1 MGPRADFSCA
11 KCAQTYEDLPVAS
24 SRCPVCGLKRGFKR
38 LFNAVQVARPAS
50 GRVAAMIEPML
61 EQKQTLMRSRQAI
74 EARQRQFN
82 LDPAQPIRS
91 PMPAPG
97 QGPGAAGFLSAL
109 PGDAR
114 SVSQS
119 INAGLIGQKIGAPRP
134 HYVGVDPTPLQR

>member
-1 MGPRADFSCA
+1 MGPRANFECK
-11 KCAQTYEDLPVAS
+11 KCQVTYQDLPVAS
-24 SRCPVCGLKRGFKR
+24 VRCGVCGQKRGFRR
-38 LFNAVQVARPAS
+38 LFDAVQVSRPAS

-82 LDPAQPIRS
+82 LDPSQPIR
-91 PMPAPG
+91 APLSAPN

-119 INAGLIGQKIGAPRP
+119 INAGLIGQKFGAPRP